1 MHRSAHNLYG
11 LTRTYWMPQERT
23 HVQQLDDAAEMH
35 DADVAVSTV
44 VRAGLVSGN
53 LAL

>member
-1 MHRSAHNLYG
+1 MNA
-11 LTRTYWMPQERT
+11 QERT

-44 VRAGLVSGN
+44 VRSVRVSTSMRH
-53 LAL
+53 